1 MNLSIVPIYLAI
13 VFLFCFLIVRQ
24 ASKNE
29 IIAKAVERKILLLL
43 LAFILW
49 SVSVALLALGDQH
62 VSLIATIPLL
72 WQAFVPVGIW
82 ITAIFLSADLRSG
95 LLKIATHTPAQW
107 LVLIQALR
115 LGAIGG
121 IVKGLN
127 GEICSDYVFWIGVP
141 DFLFGLS
148 ALLIGLLMFNREI
161 NVRLLIVWHLIGFSL
176 IFFPTFLIMSYWM
189 NEPGFVFIFEY
200 PMILAP
206 GMLVPL
212 LISLNLLHAWG
223 LFQKQ
228 RHSHPQGL
236 QT

>member
-1 MNLSIVPIYLAI
+1 MNLSIVPIYLAV
-13 VFLFCFLIVRQ
+13 VFLFCFLLVRR

-29 IIAKAVERKILLLL
+29 FIEKAVERKILLLL
-43 LAFILW
+43 LAFIVW
-49 SVSVALLALGDQH
+49 SVSIALLALGDQH
-62 VSLIATIPLL
+62 ISLMAKIPLL
-72 WQAFVPVGIW
+72 WQAFVPVVIW
-82 ITAIFLSADLRSG
+82 ITALILSAELRSG
-95 LLKIATHTPAQW
+95 LLKIATHTPAHW
-107 LVLIQALR
+107 FVLIQSLR

-121 IVKGLN
+121 VVKGLN
-127 GEICSDYVFWIGVP
+127 GEIASGYIFWIGIP

-148 ALLIGLLMFNREI
+148 ALFIGLLMMNRKI
-161 NVRLLIVWHLIGFSL
+161 KARLLLVWHLIGFSL
-176 IFFPTFLIMSYWM
+176 IFFPTFVIMSYWM

-223 LFQKQ
+223 LFQNERQ
-228 RHSHPQGL
+228 SQLQSL